1 MEQCSV
7 CLEKDFKYTCPACGT
22 KTCSV
27 ECVKRHKLRSECTGQ
42 VDPTKFVPKKK
53 LSADQALVNRDYNY
67 LLNFERTVQLGKSDI
82 KVNAKNIF
90 KRGAGQNQGH
100 KRQKV
105 ESEKDPRI
113 EKVNQIFP
121 HQPQTSVKRQ
131 NTLVIHLPPGMS
143 RATQNK
149 SGYDKKAG
157 AFTWTVEWIP
167 VDATGCTRKPFISF
181 RMKET
186 LPLKDAVP
194 MTVFENAIGAN
205 VDKDTLHFYL
215 DNCISGKEG
224 NEVIALDPKMSLASA
239 LSNKIVLEF
248 PKIYVGV
255 DDSMDKYVCSENKAY
270 GVDGSDSEKSESATD
285 SDSDDSDS
293 DSDSD
298 TDSEDSDSDSDSDSG
313 PEETSSK
320 PDNVELVRDAGELTE
335 VIAEPVAS
343 KLTGDEEK
351 SL

>member
-1 MEQCSV
+1 
-7 CLEKDFKYTCPACGT
+7 
-22 KTCSV
+22 
-27 ECVKRHKLRSECTGQ
+27 
-42 VDPTKFVPKKK
+42 
-53 LSADQALVNRDYNY
+53 
-67 LLNFERTVQLGKSDI
+67 
-82 KVNAKNIF
+82 
-90 KRGAGQNQGH
+90 
-100 KRQKV
+100 
-105 ESEKDPRI
+105 
-113 EKVNQIFP
+113 
-121 HQPQTSVKRQ
+121 
-131 NTLVIHLPPGMS
+131 
-143 RATQNK
+143 
-149 SGYDKKAG
+149 
-157 AFTWTVEWIP
+157 
-167 VDATGCTRKPFISF
+167 
-181 RMKET
+181 
-186 LPLKDAVP
+186 
-194 MTVFENAIGAN
+194 
-205 VDKDTLHFYL
+205 
-215 DNCISGKEG
+215 
-224 NEVIALDPKMSLASA
+224 MSLASA

-335 VIAEPVAS
+335 VIAEPVES